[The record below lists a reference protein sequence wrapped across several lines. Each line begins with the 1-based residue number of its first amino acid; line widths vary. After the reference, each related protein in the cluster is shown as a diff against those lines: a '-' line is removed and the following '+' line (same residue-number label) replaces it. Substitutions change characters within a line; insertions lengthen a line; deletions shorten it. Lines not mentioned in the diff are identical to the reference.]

1 LSPEE
6 KARALQEAIAAEDED
21 ILSVYPPGDL
31 EAAGVGIETPQW
43 VVLDDE
49 KDEEDY
55 DDEDEEEG
63 LSSQTE
69 NRKGTRPPP
78 LPLSE
83 RTAFIIIDPF
93 SPFLGKYI
101 KKQAQARGLVCID
114 VLSPYTVAGLQNGP
128 KKWRAPRPGWFLRE
142 GGREGGRKGI

>member
-1 LSPEE
+1 
-6 KARALQEAIAAEDED
+6 
-21 ILSVYPPGDL
+21 L
-31 EAAGVGIETPQW
+31 EAAGLGIETPQW
-43 VVLDDE
+43 VVLDDDGDDDDE
-49 KDEEDY
+49 EEDY

-63 LSSQTE
+63 LSAQTE
-69 NRKGTRPPP
+69 SRKGTRPTRPPP

-93 SPFLGKYI
+93 SPFLGRYI

-142 GGREGGRKGI
+142 GGREGGREERFLFFFLQNI